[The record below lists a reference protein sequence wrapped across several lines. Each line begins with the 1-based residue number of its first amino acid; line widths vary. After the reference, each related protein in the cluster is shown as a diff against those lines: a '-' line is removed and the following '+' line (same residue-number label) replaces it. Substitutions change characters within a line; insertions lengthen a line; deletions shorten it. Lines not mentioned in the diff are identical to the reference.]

1 MRPLTGHRWRDSHVR
16 RGFTL
21 VEAVISTVVVA
32 IMLVA
37 ALSTV
42 GASRSVQHQ
51 VYLAD
56 RGRLLAEQ
64 LLAEVLQNDYQ
75 DPNDA
80 PVFGREATES
90 AATRIDC
97 DDVDDYDGW
106 SASPPEGRDGTPLT
120 NAAGW
125 TRTVTVQWIDPLNPG
140 QVEAA
145 ESNAKRIEVVA
156 SYDGIPQATLY
167 AIRTARR

>member
-1 MRPLTGHRWRDSHVR
+1 MIRLGRPRR
-16 RGFTL
+16 RGFSI
-21 VEAVISTVVVA
+21 VEAVIATVIVA

-42 GASRSVQHQ
+42 GASRFVQHQ
-51 VYLAD
+51 TYQAD
-56 RGRLLAEQ
+56 RGRMLAQQ
-64 LLAEVLQNDYQ
+64 LLAEIVQRRYQ
-75 DPNDA
+75 DPNEPLA
-80 PVFGREATES
+80 FGREATES
-90 AATRIDC
+90 AATRTDF

-106 SASPPEGRDGTPLT
+106 SASPPEGHDGTPLT

-156 SYDGIPQATLY
+156 SYDGIPQVTLY

>member
-1 MRPLTGHRWRDSHVR
+1 MIRLVRPRR
-16 RGFTL
+16 RGFSI
-21 VEAVISTVVVA
+21 VEAVIATIVVA

-42 GASRSVQHQ
+42 GASRFVQHQ
-51 VYLAD
+51 AYQAE
-56 RGRLLAEQ
+56 RGRMLAQQ
-64 LLAEVLQNDYQ
+64 LLAEIVQRPYQ
-75 DPNDA
+75 DPNEPLA
-80 PVFGREATES
+80 FGCEATES
-90 AATRIDC
+90 AATRTDF

-106 SASPPEGRDGTPLT
+106 SASPPEKRDGTPLT